1 MDPPVSKVTVLSR
14 NGFRELFRFCQIKNV
29 ENVIFDNVSQL
40 AQNEVEMEI
49 VSRFLEE
56 QKLNLHPVRPDIS
69 FEHCI
74 GPGSTQQMIET
85 FSELGRNK
93 VALRLQS
100 GRISKSLVNKR
111 KGLLVLN
118 GRKGKVSGR
127 KSYRGT

>member
-85 FSELGRNK
+85 FSELERNK

-100 GRISKSLVNKR
+100 GRISKSLVNVR
-111 KGLLVLN
+111 HWRNLPHA
-118 GRKGKVSGR
+118 
-127 KSYRGT
+127 